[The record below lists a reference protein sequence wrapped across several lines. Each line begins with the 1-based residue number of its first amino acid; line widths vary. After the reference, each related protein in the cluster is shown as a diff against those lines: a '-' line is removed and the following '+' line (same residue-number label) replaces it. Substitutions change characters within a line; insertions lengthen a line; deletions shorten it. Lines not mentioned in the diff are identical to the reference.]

1 LIKWK
6 IRGEVMVRE
15 KNDSGN
21 IQISDNAIANIAA
34 IAAKSIDGVIDLD
47 GGTVSGIADML
58 GVKNESKG
66 IKVDLKDENVS
77 LDMNIIVSYGSDIG
91 NVASQVQEKVKE
103 AIENMTGLN
112 VEKVNI
118 NINSIKY
125 K

>member
-1 LIKWK
+1 
-6 IRGEVMVRE
+6 MVRE
-15 KNDSGN
+15 KNDSGS

-34 IAAKSIDGVIDLD
+34 IAAKSIDGVVDLD
-47 GGTVSGIADML
+47 GGTVSGIADIL

-66 IKVDLKDENVS
+66 IKVELKDENVS
-77 LDMNIIVSYGSDIG
+77 LDINLILYYGCDIG
-91 NVASQVQEKVKE
+91 SVATQVQEKVKE

-112 VEKVNI
+112 VERINI